1 MKKQSTIFFSI
12 LIIGIISAYCVAQEL
27 IIKPKTKKSYVS
39 QQQDIEL
46 DGELV
51 VCGTR
56 ASGVLIEF
64 SKAIFLITQMA
75 VNSVNDYA
83 CGEKGCLGKVE
94 RTEKYAKKAQIKE
107 KIEKCIE
114 QIQDMLTTLN
124 ALIKALGE

>member
-1 MKKQSTIFFSI
+1 MKKQSIIFSSM
-12 LIIGIISAYCVAQEL
+12 LIIGILSAYCVAQEL

-56 ASGVLIEF
+56 ASGVLIEL
-64 SKAIFLITQMA
+64 SKAMFLVTQMA
-75 VNSVNDYA
+75 VNSVNEYA
-83 CGEKGCLGKVE
+83 CGEKDCLGKVE
-94 RTEKYAKKAQIKE
+94 RTEKYAKKAKIKE

-114 QIQDMLTTLN
+114 QIQDMLKSLN
-124 ALIKALGE
+124 ALIEALGE